1 MNYTVLF
8 NPEAGNFTGEKS
20 AAELKNFFPHD
31 SLAFHDITKIKD
43 YRDFFDKLDKNTS
56 VIIAG
61 GDGTLNRFINEA
73 YRYSEG
79 HGIYYY
85 ATGSG
90 NDFLHDIGTKRED
103 GPVCIDKYLK
113 NLPQVSF
120 GGDTYTF
127 LNGIGY
133 GIDGY
138 CCEVGDAMRG
148 KTKKPVNY
156 AAIAVKG
163 LLFNYKPSNAKIT
176 VDGKTHYFKK
186 VWLAPTMNGRFY
198 GGGMIPTPAQD
209 RLGEEGTVSTLVF
222 YGSGKLK
229 TLAVFPS
236 VFKGEHIKHTEM
248 TQVLTGHDITVEFDR
263 PVAIQV
269 DGETTRNIHSYSVKS
284 AALRMASETRKN
296 EFAAV

>member
-31 SLAFHDITKIKD
+31 SLAFNDITKIKD

-163 LLFNYKPSNAKIT
+163 LLFHYKPSNAKIT

-236 VFKGEHIKHTEM
+236 IFKGEHIKHTEM

>member
-43 YRDFFDKLDKNTS
+43 YRDFFDKLDKNAS

-90 NDFLHDIGTKRED
+90 NDFLHDIGAKRED

-163 LLFNYKPSNAKIT
+163 LLFHYKPSNAKIT

-222 YGSGKLK
+222 YGSGKQK

>member
-31 SLAFHDITKIKD
+31 SLTFHDITKIKD
-43 YRDFFDKLDKNTS
+43 YRDFFDKLDKNAS

-79 HGIYYY
+79 YGIYYY

-90 NDFLHDIGTKRED
+90 NDFLHDIGAKRED

-163 LLFNYKPSNAKIT
+163 LLFHYKPTNAKIT

-284 AALRMASETRKN
+284 AALRRASKTREN

>member
-56 VIIAG
+56 VIIAS

-163 LLFNYKPSNAKIT
+163 LLFHYKPSNAKIT

>member
-90 NDFLHDIGTKRED
+90 NDFLHDIGTKLED

-127 LNGIGY
+127 VNGIGY

-163 LLFNYKPSNAKIT
+163 LLFHYKPSNAKIT

-222 YGSGKLK
+222 YSSGKLK

>member
-1 MNYTVLF
+1 MSDIGIFGLVLF
-8 NPEAGNFTGEKS
+8 HEKQ
-20 AAELKNFFPHD
+20 
-31 SLAFHDITKIKD
+31 
-43 YRDFFDKLDKNTS
+43 
-56 VIIAG
+56 
-61 GDGTLNRFINEA
+61 
-73 YRYSEG
+73 
-79 HGIYYY
+79 Y
-85 ATGSG
+85 A
-90 NDFLHDIGTKRED
+90 
-103 GPVCIDKYLK
+103 
-113 NLPQVSF
+113 LPQVSF

-148 KTKKPVNY
+148 KTKQPVNY

-163 LLFNYKPSNAKIT
+163 VLFHYKPTNAKIT

-186 VWLAPTMNGRFY
+186 VWLAPTMNGRLY

-236 VFKGEHIKHTEM
+236 IFKGEHIKPTEM

-263 PVAIQV
+263 PVVIQI

-284 AALRMASETRKN
+284 AALRRASETRKN
-296 EFAAV
+296 EFAFV

>member
-163 LLFNYKPSNAKIT
+163 LLFHYKPSNAKIT

-284 AALRMASETRKN
+284 AAWRMASETRKN

>member
-127 LNGIGY
+127 VNGIGY

-163 LLFNYKPSNAKIT
+163 LLFHYKPSNAKIT

>member
-56 VIIAG
+56 VIIAS

-90 NDFLHDIGTKRED
+90 NDFLHDIGTKLED

-163 LLFNYKPSNAKIT
+163 LLFHYKPSNAKIT

>member
-163 LLFNYKPSNAKIT
+163 LLFHYKPSNAKIT

-248 TQVLTGHDITVEFDR
+248 TQVLTGHDTHGFSARVCEH
-263 PVAIQV
+263 A
-269 DGETTRNIHSYSVKS
+269 GSTRHGADADKKRFENQCAPRIVIS
-284 AALRMASETRKN
+284 
-296 EFAAV
+296 

>member
-56 VIIAG
+56 VIIAS

-163 LLFNYKPSNAKIT
+163 LLFHYKPSNAKIT

-263 PVAIQV
+263 PVVIQI